1 MKKYLIL
8 SLLLF
13 KKDYNQTHSKVLFK
27 IILKKKNYS
36 HTLAKFIRVKLK

>member
-27 IILKKKNYS
+27 IILKKIYN